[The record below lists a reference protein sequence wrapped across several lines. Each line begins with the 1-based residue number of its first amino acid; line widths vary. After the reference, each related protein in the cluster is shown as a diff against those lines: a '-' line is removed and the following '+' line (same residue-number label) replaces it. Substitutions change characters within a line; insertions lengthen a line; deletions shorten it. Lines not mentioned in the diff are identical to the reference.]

1 MAANG
6 SQYDSDTANDRQRQ
20 PVTVRS
26 DGRWPAARLAF
37 TDESLAG
44 MA

>member
-1 MAANG
+1 MAVNMTVTPPTTANG
-6 SQYDSDTANDRQRQ
+6 SPRQCRHD
-20 PVTVRS
+20 S